1 MYAGVSLLTG
11 ATLNMKNDLASTEVY
26 TQLISFGCG
35 YTCSCTIFCDH
46 GAVSGCGDAHRCRLL
61 EMTGGGEIFSSP
73 FPSPSRISSPHCAP
87 PPSLPPFLPLSY
99 IPISPSFAPFLP
111 PLTRSLL
118 SFSLPLPLSIYTSTP
133 YIQLEGLGEAL
144 KARPPNTSLGAFSG

>member
-73 FPSPSRISSPHCAP
+73 FPSPSRISSPHCPPPPLSSPFPPSTFYSYLALFRPIPPSPNALPPVFFP
-87 PPSLPPFLPLSY
+87 PPSLVHIYIYPLHPARGSG
-99 IPISPSFAPFLP
+99 
-111 PLTRSLL
+111 RSAE
-118 SFSLPLPLSIYTSTP
+118 S
-133 YIQLEGLGEAL
+133 QAA
-144 KARPPNTSLGAFSG
+144 KH